1 MKKALGLRHKAL
13 GEPVAAS
20 CQPTAFRIGNKRPG
34 TGDKRHNKQRGQ
46 ALVELALVLPILL
59 LILMA
64 IVDMGRIYHGFLSVT
79 TAARE
84 GARQAALGR
93 TDEQV
98 RATAIVSATPLEADR
113 ITVSISPDIGLRY
126 AGANIEVRVE
136 YQMAIITPGMQAFFP
151 NPYVVIGKAVMKRE

>member
-1 MKKALGLRHKAL
+1 MSKALGLRHEAL
-13 GEPVAAS
+13 EEAVAAS
-20 CQPTAFRIGNKRPG
+20 CQPPAPRIRNKRPG
-34 TGDKRHNKQRGQ
+34 TGDKRQNKERGQ

-64 IVDMGRIYHGFLSVT
+64 IVDMGRIYHGYLSVT

-84 GARQAALGR
+84 GARQASLGR

-98 RATAIVSATPLEADR
+98 RATAILSATPLEADR
-113 ITVSISPDIGLRY
+113 ISVAISPDAGLRY
-126 AGANIEVRVE
+126 AGSNIEVTVE

>member
-1 MKKALGLRHKAL
+1 
-13 GEPVAAS
+13 
-20 CQPTAFRIGNKRPG
+20 
-34 TGDKRHNKQRGQ
+34 
-46 ALVELALVLPILL
+46 
-59 LILMA
+59 MA